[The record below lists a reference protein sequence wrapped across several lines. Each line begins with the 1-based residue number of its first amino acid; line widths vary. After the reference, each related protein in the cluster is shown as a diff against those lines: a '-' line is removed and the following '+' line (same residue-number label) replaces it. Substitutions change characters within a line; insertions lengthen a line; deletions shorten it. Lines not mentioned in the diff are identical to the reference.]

1 MALQSVSTCKR
12 TWENVI
18 YIGILIPKK
27 KQKNLYIELC
37 VFRSSPSEVLSKKVV
52 LQTWSK
58 PTGEQPCV
66 SAISTKLICN
76 FTEITLC
83 TDIPLKRHRTSAGL
97 SPRKEHIW
105 RNACVCHKS
114 FKRLCFKK
122 LLITVFKTNLLI
134 CNKNNNKNNKCPVI
148 EPSTFRKVLRF
159 FYWALLFWQ

>member
-1 MALQSVSTCKR
+1 MCVQKQPFRGALQESCSANMKQTHRRTTVCKCNLNKANLQLYWNH
-12 TWENVI
+12 TMHW
-18 YIGILIPKK
+18 YTPK
-27 KQKNLYIELC
+27 
-37 VFRSSPSEVLSKKVV
+37 
-52 LQTWSK
+52 
-58 PTGEQPCV
+58 
-66 SAISTKLICN
+66 
-76 FTEITLC
+76 
-83 TDIPLKRHRTSAGL
+83 TSQEK
-97 SPRKEHIW
+97 KEHIW